1 MASLL
6 PAHARITATD
16 LNQQMLSQAMARQS
30 EDPRLA
36 WKQADALTLP
46 FEDQS
51 FNVVACQFGVM
62 FFPDKV
68 RGYKEA
74 YRVLRP
80 GGRFFF
86 NVWDR
91 ISKNEFADVITDA
104 LAMVFPQD
112 PPRFLAQT
120 SYGYFHKR
128 TIRDDLKA
136 AGFTQVL
143 MEVIEGVSN
152 VSSAREAA
160 VAFCLGTPLRNEI
173 EARDPSRLEEA
184 TIAATNA
191 LAKRLGSRAIE
202 GRMRAVVITAMR

>member
-128 TIRDDLKA
+128 TIRVLGERCEKVKYTLFEFFTYAHRNFRVHRIRTESLNTIFAEGDLEL
-136 AGFTQVL
+136 TVQ
-143 MEVIEGVSN
+143 EGP
-152 VSSAREAA
+152 SS
-160 VAFCLGTPLRNEI
+160 
-173 EARDPSRLEEA
+173 
-184 TIAATNA
+184 
-191 LAKRLGSRAIE
+191 
-202 GRMRAVVITAMR
+202 